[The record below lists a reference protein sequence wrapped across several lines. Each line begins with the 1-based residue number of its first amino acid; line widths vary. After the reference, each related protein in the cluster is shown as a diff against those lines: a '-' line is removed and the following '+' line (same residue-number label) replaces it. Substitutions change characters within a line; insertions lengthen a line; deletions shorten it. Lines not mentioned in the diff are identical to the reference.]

1 MRVRISY
8 GIELEDIP
16 EKAGLIGMDA
26 IIQLKE
32 SLEQLNKAINNIE
45 ESGDNYALVLQMLEN
60 VRLKLTKSD
69 LIITDLQAILE
80 GLQNYYNGENNVSE
94 GRPTLDPSGDT
105 ITSTSVSR
113 EG

>member
-105 ITSTSVSR
+105 ITSTSDSR